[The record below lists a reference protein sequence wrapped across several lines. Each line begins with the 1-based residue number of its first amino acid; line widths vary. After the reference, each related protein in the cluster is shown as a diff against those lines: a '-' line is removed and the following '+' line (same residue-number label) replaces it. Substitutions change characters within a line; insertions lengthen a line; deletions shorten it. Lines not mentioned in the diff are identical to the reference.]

1 MQSYIGIIVLC
12 SFSGFLSCAVSRIY
26 NRVKGSDYSQ
36 EENKSDIDYIIKTF
50 AFYFMVTYTIL
61 SLFKTLLGNGNGAL
75 TLIESYDEVSW
86 RTYLHYSIPLTVISI
101 VVPFIL
107 RIVLKEKRKDFISM
121 FLSLIIFISAVFYLL
136 FDRISNIQ
144 YLCIAVAGAVFAFV
158 ISFLYK
164 GEVQYC
170 TRTNLKKRL
179 ASIVPVFLFWIIL
192 MVLYLPNELYLGNI
206 NDMDLPYG
214 IFVRTMLLE
223 ALMYFVVY
231 TVFTVCF
238 MTERQ
243 FGLLCEIIF
252 AITAGCYLQGIL
264 LNGKL
269 EVLDGSMQTWSI
281 LQMIVNLFIW
291 IAIIGLSIGLKYIF
305 KRDMMKIYSAIC
317 IYLSII
323 QLVTWG
329 YLGLTADFPK
339 VGNNLE
345 LTTDARLELD
355 PENNVI
361 VFVLDWFDV
370 QIADKILAKDE
381 NFMEPLHDF
390 TWYKNTTSAYAYTA
404 MSIPYLL
411 TDVEWQYDMKES
423 DYMKYAFSNSTL
435 LKDIADRNYDIG
447 IYTSKKYVSSEVE
460 DIVTN
465 YINMTTQ
472 GWNYKGIME
481 QMLHCSKYKSYPF
494 VLKANYRYTGGDIFM
509 AIRHANVH
517 SVSNDTAFYE
527 DLVYTGIEI
536 RDNSKYDGAFR
547 FYHLNGVHPPVKTD
561 LPTMG
566 QRSLEMVYEYLDQ
579 MKAAGIYDDATIII
593 TADHGHNYLNG
604 NERLYTFELDMAS
617 SPILFVKRPNETH
630 QGEPRISMAPV
641 SHAEMGASIIE
652 AVNGDVTKYGDTF
665 EDIGEDSQRI
675 RYFEYRRR
683 DDIPYRKYEIN
694 GNVSD
699 WSNWTIIE
707 GEKAE

>member
-12 SFSGFLSCAVSRIY
+12 SFSGFLSCAVSGIY
-26 NRVKGSDYSQ
+26 NRVKGRDYSQ
-36 EENKSDIDYIIKTF
+36 EENKSDIDYVIKTF
-50 AFYFMVTYTIL
+50 AFYFMVTFTIL
-61 SLFKTLLGNGNGAL
+61 SLFKIILGNGNGAL
-75 TLIESYDEVSW
+75 TLVESYDEVSW

-144 YLCIAVAGAVFAFV
+144 YLCIAVAGAVLAFV

-164 GEVQYC
+164 GEVQYF
-170 TRTNLKKRL
+170 TRANLKKRL
-179 ASIVPVFLFWIIL
+179 ASIVPVLLFWIIL
-192 MVLYLPNELYLGNI
+192 MVLYLPNELYIGNV

-214 IFVRTMLLE
+214 IFVRTMIFE
-223 ALMYFVVY
+223 ALMYFVIY
-231 TVFTVCF
+231 TVFSVCF

-252 AITAGCYLQGIL
+252 AIAAACYLQEIL
-264 LNGKL
+264 LNGKMD
-269 EVLDGSMQTWSI
+269 VLDGSIQTWSV
-281 LQMIVNLFIW
+281 LQIIVNLLIW
-291 IAIIGLSIGLKYIF
+291 IAIIGLSIGLKHIL
-305 KRDMMKIYSAIC
+305 KRDMIKIYSTIC

-329 YLGLTADFPK
+329 YLGLTTDFPK
-339 VGNNLE
+339 MENNLE

-355 PENNVI
+355 SENNVI

-370 QIADKILAKDE
+370 QVAEKILAKNE

-390 TWYKNTTSAYAYTA
+390 TWYRNTTSAYAYTI
-404 MSIPYLL
+404 MSVPYLL
-411 TDVEWQYDMKES
+411 TDVEWQYDMEES

-447 IYTSKKYVSSEVE
+447 LYTSKKCVSSEVK

-465 YINMTTQ
+465 YINITTQ
-472 GWNYKGIME
+472 GWNYNGIME

-494 VLKANYRYTGGDIFM
+494 VLKEKYRYTGDDIFM
-509 AIRHANVH
+509 AIRQAGVH
-517 SVSNDTAFYE
+517 SITNDDVFYD
-527 DLVYTGIEI
+527 DLVYKGIEV
-536 RDNSKYDGAFR
+536 RDNSKYDGVFR
-547 FYHLNGVHPPVKTD
+547 FYHLNGVHPPIKKD

-566 QRSLEMVYEYLDQ
+566 QRSLEIIYEYMEQ
-579 MKAAGIYDDATIII
+579 MKDAGIYDDATIII
-593 TADHGHNYLNG
+593 TADHGHNFLNRKD
-604 NERLYTFELDMAS
+604 RLHSLELDVPS

-630 QGEPRISMAPV
+630 EGEPLISMAPV
-641 SHAEMGASIIE
+641 SHTDMGASIIK
-652 AVNGDVTKYGDTF
+652 AVNGDYTKYGEAFD
-665 EDIGEDSQRI
+665 DIEEDSQRI
-675 RYFEYRRR
+675 RYFEYRRH
-683 DDIPYRKYEIN
+683 DDVPYAKYEIN
-694 GNVSD
+694 GYVSD
-699 WSNWTIIE
+699 WSNWTIVE
-707 GEKAE
+707 